1 MKLVNI
7 IINNY
12 KGIQNETTI
21 KFHDFCCIVGKNDV
35 GKSTILKALDA
46 FLNEHAPT
54 LEDKNIYNES
64 SNIEIELQFDSSD
77 SETIIDESIPVTFA
91 EEELVNA
98 EGLLCLKKV
107 WDVNQKTI
115 KPKVQILRKVYN
127 DDDFALLNEKELMTL
142 CKKFNIETQKGNGNE
157 YNNKEKRSKLRSFYV
172 QDGRNYQ
179 YSYEELPTAGQTRMK
194 KILEGIKEF
203 LPTFEYFKADSSL
216 SDSDTSVQKYFKD
229 KAFKLLKEEI
239 DTDDIEQKVRGE
251 IEKSLLCITD
261 KINSVLS
268 AEEQISAKIDFDWSK
283 LISTSFKCDK
293 ETGNIPL
300 NSRGDGFRRITM
312 MSYFEMLAEE
322 KNHDRNMIF
331 GFEEPETFLHP
342 ETQTLLYNKL
352 IAMAEND
359 YQVIITT
366 HSPNIVAETS
376 VSNIVFVQKQNTQ
389 YVIHQDEDIDRQKI
403 VEELGIKS
411 DSSIFSLFDK
421 VQCLFFV
428 EGPDD
433 VNAFNHIA
441 HLYKAEEK
449 IDRLFDELGV
459 VIVCIGGCDSIKHW
473 TNLNIIR
480 QLSKPFFILLDSDKQ
495 AENDESPN
503 LQKLR
508 EIGYTSEE
516 CQVTRKREIE
526 NYIPSSYFSN
536 LDNPI
541 ENIDYSDW
549 DDVKEICKKHK
560 EAIRLGGKK
569 VCEKH
574 FSNLSYSQLRST
586 LCATDEDKDDE
597 FLEIYAKIRAKLG

>member
-1 MKLVNI
+1 M
-7 IINNY
+7 
-12 KGIQNETTI
+12 
-21 KFHDFCCIVGKNDV
+21 
-35 GKSTILKALDA
+35 
-46 FLNEHAPT
+46 
-54 LEDKNIYNES
+54 
-64 SNIEIELQFDSSD
+64 
-77 SETIIDESIPVTFA
+77 
-91 EEELVNA
+91 
-98 EGLLCLKKV
+98 
-107 WDVNQKTI
+107 
-115 KPKVQILRKVYN
+115 
-127 DDDFALLNEKELMTL
+127 
-142 CKKFNIETQKGNGNE
+142 
-157 YNNKEKRSKLRSFYV
+157 
-172 QDGRNYQ
+172 
-179 YSYEELPTAGQTRMK
+179 
-194 KILEGIKEF
+194 
-203 LPTFEYFKADSSL
+203 
-216 SDSDTSVQKYFKD
+216 QKYFKD

-441 HLYKAEEK
+441 HLYKAEGK

-459 VIVCIGGCDSIKHW
+459 VIVCIGGCD
-473 TNLNIIR
+473 R
-480 QLSKPFFILLDSDKQ
+480 YQALDEPEYYK
-495 AENDESPN
+495 
-503 LQKLR
+503 
-508 EIGYTSEE
+508 T
-516 CQVTRKREIE
+516 IE
-526 NYIPSSYFSN
+526 
-536 LDNPI
+536 
-541 ENIDYSDW
+541 
-549 DDVKEICKKHK
+549 
-560 EAIRLGGKK
+560 
-569 VCEKH
+569 
-574 FSNLSYSQLRST
+574 
-586 LCATDEDKDDE
+586 
-597 FLEIYAKIRAKLG
+597 